1 MILLW
6 FFFGILL
13 AFGIARY
20 NESNKLFWQ
29 LAVSFII
36 GYATTV
42 MVTRT
47 INGSERSSEN
57 LVQVYPTQM
66 LTVAPGSDITYQL
79 TGITATPTKVTALKS
94 AVQVFMPEEHK
105 ISTISSKVFGRTR
118 DQPISIITQPPE
130 CLTKVIQTLH
140 DTG

>member
-6 FFFGILL
+6 FVIGILL

-29 LAVSFII
+29 LVLAFVL

-42 MVTRT
+42 MIDRSV
-47 INGSERSSEN
+47 NGRERSSVN
-57 LVQVYPTQM
+57 LVQVCPTQM
-66 LTVAPGSDITYQL
+66 PNVVSGSSIVYLLADTAVA
-79 TGITATPTKVTALKS
+79 PTKVTALES
-94 AVQVFMPEEHK
+94 VVQE
-105 ISTISSKVFGRTR
+105 STPDKHENDTIPSMVSERTR
-118 DQPISIITQPPE
+118 DQPIQIIIQPPE
-130 CLTKVIQTLH
+130 CLQKDTLIHH

>member
-6 FFFGILL
+6 FVLGILL

-29 LAVSFII
+29 LAVSFIL
-36 GYATTV
+36 GYAATV

-57 LVQVYPTQM
+57 LVQVCPTQM
-66 LTVAPGSDITYQL
+66 PTVVSGSNTVYLLAD
-79 TGITATPTKVTALKS
+79 TALAPTKVTALES
-94 AVQVFMPEEHK
+94 AVQAFTPEEHEVSA
-105 ISTISSKVFGRTR
+105 ILSKVFGRTR
-118 DQPISIITQPPE
+118 DQPILTLTQPPE
-130 CLTKVIQTLH
+130 CLAKVISTLH

>member
-6 FFFGILL
+6 FVLGILL

-29 LAVSFII
+29 LAISFVL
-36 GYATTV
+36 GYAATV

-47 INGSERSSEN
+47 INGSEQSSEN
-57 LVQVYPTQM
+57 LVQVCPTQM
-66 LTVAPGSDITYQL
+66 PTVVSGSDIVYL
-79 TGITATPTKVTALKS
+79 LAGTATAPKKVTALES
-94 AVQVFMPEEHK
+94 VVQVSTSEEREVSA
-105 ISTISSKVFGRTR
+105 ILSKVFGRTR
-118 DQPISIITQPPE
+118 DQPLLTLTQPPE
-130 CLTKVIQTLH
+130 CLTKVISTLH

>member
-6 FFFGILL
+6 FILGILL

-29 LAVSFII
+29 LAISFIL
-36 GYATTV
+36 GYAATV

-57 LVQVYPTQM
+57 LVQVCPTQM
-66 LTVAPGSDITYQL
+66 PTVVSGNSIVYLLADMTL
-79 TGITATPTKVTALKS
+79 APTKVTALES
-94 AVQVFMPEEHK
+94 AVQVLIPEEHEV
-105 ISTISSKVFGRTR
+105 STILSKVFGRTR
-118 DQPISIITQPPE
+118 DQPLLTLTRPPE
-130 CLTKVIQTLH
+130 CLTKVISTLH
-140 DTG
+140 DYG